1 MPIQFSGSNE
11 TTLGLELELQIIDP
25 ETGNLVSKAPRIIQD
40 IDDPAFKPELF
51 ECIVELNS
59 AVCHTMKELR
69 NDIKQKLEHLH
80 AVASKHHCEL
90 LLTGTHPTAR
100 WQDQKITQNPRY
112 QTLLDRIRW
121 PVRQFLIFGL
131 HLHVGVSDAEK
142 AIFILNQ
149 LSGHIPELIALSASS
164 PFYQGLDTGLASS
177 RIKIFEGLPNN
188 GIPHFF
194 RNWNAYSQYVDN
206 FQRYGSI
213 DSFRDIWWDIRP
225 HPVYGTIE
233 VRVCDLPPTLREIFA
248 LSAYIFCLVKKLDRE
263 YEEQK
268 KLHRTP
274 RWILEENKWRA
285 SRYGLRANLIDASED
300 GITPVKKI
308 IRSQLQQVS
317 SLAAQLEC
325 PEELAEIR
333 QILALGSSA
342 DRQRAWKYREGAD
355 FSGIIKRLLQEFH
368 TDTILASTPERDWK
382 SVFFS

>member
-1 MPIQFSGSNE
+1 MPIQFSGSNK

-25 ETGNLVSKAPRIIQD
+25 ASGNLVSKAPQIIQD

-59 AVCHTMKELR
+59 AVCHTIAELR
-69 NDIKQKLEHLH
+69 RDIRQKLQRLQS
-80 AVASKHHCEL
+80 VALEHHCDL
-90 LLTGTHPTAR
+90 LLAGTHPTAR

-112 QTLLDRIRW
+112 QALLDRIRW

-131 HLHVGVSDAEK
+131 HLHVGISDAEK
-142 AIFILNQ
+142 AIFVLNR
-149 LSGHIPELIALSASS
+149 LSNHIPELIALSASS

-225 HPVYGTIE
+225 HPVYGTVEI
-233 VRVCDLPPTLREIFA
+233 RVCDLPPTLREIFA
-248 LSAYIFCLVKKLDRE
+248 LSAYIYCLTRKIDIE
-263 YEEQK
+263 YEERQK
-268 KLHRTP
+268 FPVIP

-285 SRYGLRANLIDASED
+285 ARYGLQANLINASESSV
-300 GITPVKKI
+300 TPVKKI
-308 IRSQLQQVS
+308 IRDQLQQIS
-317 SLAAQLEC
+317 ELATQLEC

-333 QILALGSSA
+333 QILAVGSSTE
-342 DRQRAWKYREGAD
+342 RQRIWKYREGNN
-355 FSGIIKRLLQEFH
+355 FSEIIKRLSQEFH
-368 TDTILASTPERDWK
+368 SDKFLASAAERDWK
-382 SVFFS
+382 SVISS